1 MSECRRNTRQR
12 PAILQTGRLYELGA
26 AFINVAPNMVH
37 NEIRNPATEV
47 VAFTTMRESA
57 GGFLE
62 AEWGFRDE
70 DLRRLPQFH
79 YTARRKAGGEVRGVV
94 TS

>member
-1 MSECRRNTRQR
+1 M
-12 PAILQTGRLYELGA
+12 YELGA

-37 NEIRNPATEV
+37 TGTRNQATEV

-62 AEWGFRDE
+62 VEWGFRDA

-79 YTARRKAGGEVRGVV
+79 HTARRKAGGEVREVV